1 MATSGRSPNRSRP
14 GRAAALAAGLALTSL
29 LAAGCGHGTDP
40 AAGPASGSPS
50 AIPSP
55 SPTGSATAG
64 QAPAANF
71 CQVGLPAQWQQALGS
86 GRLGQAAGSAVVVH
100 AVGPDGRSAVVERDT
115 AAGREVDWVTGTAS
129 GGGSVRTV
137 MRLAHPATDQLF
149 GAATD
154 GRYLVFSVSHDPSS
168 TSTWTL
174 YSWDSRAGGAPRQLA
189 ANATDASGQPV
200 NGPMLYPVVHDGVAF
215 WTAGTPAGTT
225 ELHRYD
231 LAGGTDSVVRSGHPA
246 DPFLLG
252 DLLVW
257 PESAAPDALTAL
269 HAVAAGTG
277 APAELPGPVAAV
289 TGPAF
294 ISGGDSAGVRTVA
307 WATADVRSLYAW
319 RAGWAAP
326 VKVLSVPEG
335 RAIQW
340 VRVAGP
346 LVAWDDGT
354 AQWAADLRTGTYTQL
369 TPKYGYTEAAGDGL
383 GVGYAPDGKAGGAP
397 APTVVRATD
406 LPALPRCR

>member
-1 MATSGRSPNRSRP
+1 VAGLTATTL
-14 GRAAALAAGLALTSL
+14 LAAGLV
-29 LAAGCGHGTDP
+29 AGCGHGASPT
-40 AAGPASGSPS
+40 AGPASGQPS
-50 AIPSP
+50 EPSGQSGGPSP
-55 SPTGSATAG
+55 AGSATAG
-64 QAPAANF
+64 PAPAANF

-86 GRLGQAAGSAVVVH
+86 GKLGQPAGTEVVVH
-100 AVGPDGRSAVVERDT
+100 AVAPDGRSAVVERDS
-115 AAGREVDWVTGTAS
+115 AAGREVDWVTG
-129 GGGSVRTV
+129 GSDRTV
-137 MRLAHPATDQLF
+137 MRLARPATDQLF

-200 NGPMLYPVVHDGVAF
+200 NGPMLYPVVYDGVAS

-231 LAGGTDSVVRSGHPA
+231 LAGGGDSVVRSGHPA

-252 DLLVW
+252 GLLVW

-277 APAELPGPVAAV
+277 SPAALPGPVAAV

-307 WATADVRSLYAW
+307 WATADVRTLYAW

-369 TPKYGYTEAAGDGL
+369 TPRYGYTEAAGDGL

-397 APTVVRATD
+397 APTVVHATD
-406 LPALPRCR
+406 LPALPPCR

>member
-1 MATSGRSPNRSRP
+1 VAAVSVATL
-14 GRAAALAAGLALTSL
+14 AALAAG
-29 LAAGCGHGTDP
+29 CGQGRPDPTD
-40 AAGPASGSPS
+40 ASASGPAG
-50 AIPSP
+50 ATASP

-64 QAPAANF
+64 PAPAANF
-71 CQVGLPAQWQQALGS
+71 CQVGLPAQWQRALGS
-86 GRLGQAAGSAVVVH
+86 GKLGQAAGTEVVVH
-100 AVGPDGRSAVVERDT
+100 AVGPDGRSAVVEKDS
-115 AAGREVDWVTGTAS
+115 AAGREVDWVTNAANGAAAA
-129 GGGSVRTV
+129 VHPV

-200 NGPMLYPVVHDGVAF
+200 NGPMLYPVVYDGVAS

-231 LAGGTDSVVRSGHPA
+231 LAGGADSVVRSGHPA

-252 DLLVW
+252 GLLVW

-277 APAELPGPVAAV
+277 SPAALPGPVAAV

-369 TPKYGYTEAAGDGL
+369 TPRYGYTEAAGDGL

-406 LPALPRCR
+406 LPALPSCR